1 MQSKRRMNEAR
12 WIALVTEAES
22 SGLSAAQFC
31 RDRGLSA
38 ESFYM
43 WRKRLSSKRRA
54 VVPESPFSRVEVVE
68 RAAKMPFA
76 ADGSAPCPKW
86 VAEFLHHFLRVAP

>member
-1 MQSKRRMNEAR
+1 MQSKRRNSEAR
-12 WIALVTEAES
+12 WFALVTEAEE

-31 RDRGLSA
+31 RERGLSA

-43 WRKRLSSKRRA
+43 WRKRLSGQRRA
-54 VVPESPFSRVEVVE
+54 VVRENPFACVEVVE
-68 RAAKMPFA
+68 RGAKMPDA
-76 ADGSAPCPKW
+76 KW